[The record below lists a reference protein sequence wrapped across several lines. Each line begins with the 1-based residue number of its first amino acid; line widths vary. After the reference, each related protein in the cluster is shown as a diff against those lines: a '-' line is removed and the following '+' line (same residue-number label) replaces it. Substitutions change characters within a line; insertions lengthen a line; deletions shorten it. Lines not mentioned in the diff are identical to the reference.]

1 MLRLKENV
9 NKVALVEVC
18 KNKGLEANI
27 IENNNGEYLSL
38 LGDIEG
44 YSFCSADGKVALCCE
59 GEKRSIDDVEY
70 LIMSIK
76 EHVRAL
82 EAVVD
87 LARHIEKMV

>member
-18 KNKGLEANI
+18 KNRGVEASI
-27 IENNNGEYLSL
+27 IKDDNGEYLYL
-38 LGDIEG
+38 LGNIEG
-44 YSFCSADGKVALCCE
+44 YSFCSTDGKVALCCE

-76 EHVRAL
+76 EHVRSL

-87 LARHIEKMV
+87 LARHIEKRV